1 MARTGTFDPQIQA
14 LAWFDSQAFA
24 EGWFADDLIPS
35 AVTGVTAALVASET
49 GADVLA
55 ADAFIGYKVLAALA
69 ASETGPDILAA
80 DAFIGYKVL
89 AAMAASEAGPDIFAA
104 SAIIGTPPPPAAVDI
119 YLIKLRSF
127 TEHRRF

>member
-14 LAWFDSQAFA
+14 LAWVDTQAFA
-24 EGWFADDLIPS
+24 EGWFADDLIPP
-35 AVTGVTAALVASET
+35 AVTGVTAALAASET
-49 GADVLA
+49 GADV
-55 ADAFIGYKVLAALA
+55 
-69 ASETGPDILAA
+69 LAA

>member
-1 MARTGTFDPQIQA
+1 MGLRLGGGEIVIRRALGTPAPVQGFRLFGSPLYGARLASPVAGTVRMRAGDGA
-14 LAWFDSQAFA
+14 LSLQ
-24 EGWFADDLIPS
+24 L
-35 AVTGVTAALVASET
+35 VTGI
-49 GADVLA
+49 D
-55 ADAFIGYKVLAALA
+55 AALA
-69 ASETGPDILAA
+69 ATETGPDILAA

-89 AAMAASEAGPDIFAA
+89 AAMAAAESGPDIFAA